1 MGDRPRTERLSELC
15 SKQEG
20 YREEGKRVYVN
31 RVSVRNIKGFT
42 EADLDFAG
50 PQDAHPGW
58 AVITGDNGSGKT
70 ALLRAIALAI
80 LGPEQSRGLVQDL
93 RGWVTDGEERGTI
106 SVEITPDH
114 LIDRTAKGGQPV
126 QSTFWAEIEIER
138 DASAGLRA
146 DQAWTI
152 APTDVFRNKRKSATN
167 GPWAPS
173 TSGWFTLGYGP
184 FRRMYGSSP
193 DAQRLMVIP
202 GRIPHFATLF
212 KEDATLSEG
221 EEWAKQ
227 LNYQRL
233 ENNAESEE
241 ALTGFIELVAD
252 DFLREGVKIKNVT
265 SDGISLEDAAGRTV
279 PLSDMSDGY
288 RSALAMLMDIYRHML
303 SVYGARGLVEQTDAG
318 PAVVRPGVVLIDEI
332 DAHLHPAWQREIG
345 FWLKRHFPLIQ
356 FIVTTHSPIV
366 CQAADDGRIYHI
378 PSPSSN
384 EKPFQLSVADFES
397 VIAGKPDQILLSP
410 AFALEHTRSPRA
422 VQARERRA
430 SLKAKQAAAGDLNRD
445 ERQEFE
451 ELALFSVDFEEADFA
466 S

>member
-1 MGDRPRTERLSELC
+1 M
-15 SKQEG
+15 
-20 YREEGKRVYVN
+20 YVN
-31 RVSVRNIKGFT
+31 RVSLRNIKGFT
-42 EADLDFAG
+42 EADLDFATT
-50 PQDAHPGW
+50 DDVHEGW
-58 AVITGDNGSGKT
+58 SVITGDNGSGKT

-93 RGWVTDGEERGTI
+93 RGWVTEGQSEGTI
-106 SVEITPDH
+106 SVEIAPDH

-126 QSTFWAEIEIER
+126 QSTFWAEVAITRTEVAGARPDQTWVI
-138 DASAGLRA
+138 SA
-146 DQAWTI
+146 
-152 APTDVFRNKRKSATN
+152 TDVFRNKRKSATN

-173 TSGWFTLGYGP
+173 TNGWFTLGYGP

-233 ENNAESEE
+233 EDNAESAE
-241 ALTGFIELVAD
+241 ALDGLITLVAH
-252 DFLREGVKIKNVT
+252 DFLREGVHIKGVT
-265 SDGISLEDAAGRTV
+265 SDGISLEDSAGRVV

-303 SVYGARGLVEQTDAG
+303 TAYGAKGLVEKTDDG
-318 PAVVRPGVVLIDEI
+318 PVVARPGVVLIDEI

-345 FWLKRHFPLIQ
+345 FWLKAHFPKVQ

-366 CQAADDGRIYHI
+366 CQAADGGRIYNI
-378 PSPSSN
+378 PSPSRQRA
-384 EKPFQLSVADFES
+384 PFQLSHGDFEA
-397 VIAGKPDQILLSP
+397 VIAGKPDEILLSP
-410 AFALEHTRSPRA
+410 AFDLEHTRSPRA
-422 VQARERRA
+422 VRARTRRA
-430 SLKAKQAAAGDLNRD
+430 SLKAKQAAGGALSTS
-445 ERQEFE
+445 EQAEFDD
-451 ELALFSVDFEEADFA
+451 LALFSADFDVKTDFGA
-466 S
+466 PVE